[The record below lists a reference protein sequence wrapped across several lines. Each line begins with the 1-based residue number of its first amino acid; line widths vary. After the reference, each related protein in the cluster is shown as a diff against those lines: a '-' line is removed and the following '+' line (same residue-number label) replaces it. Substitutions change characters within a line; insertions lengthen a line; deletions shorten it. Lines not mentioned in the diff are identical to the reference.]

1 MYVVEKYTPLISKRQ
16 QTILLLLYDNN
27 NRIRFKEQNIFKNR
41 RYFNKAMNQL
51 YKANVLIKNVVI
63 ENNHYCTE
71 YFLNHNGVF
80 LVEKVIKD
88 FILCNKRNG

>member
-1 MYVVEKYTPLISKRQ
+1 MYVGEKYTPLITTRQ
-16 QTILLLLYDNN
+16 QRILLLMSNN
-27 NRIRFKEQNIFKNR
+27 GNRIRFKEQNIFKSR
-41 RYFNKAMNQL
+41 RYFNKSMNQL